1 MARTRYIVNHQGR
14 TWYLDGD
21 DTDVLDYWKQRG
33 ASIKA
38 ETTTE
43 HDVRGIPMQHVG
55 DCDLERLGD
64 MAQAHD
70 WDHIMHMVR
79 NEQQRRVKL

>member
-1 MARTRYIVNHQGR
+1 MSTTRYIVNHQGR

-21 DTDVLDYWKQRG
+21 DKDVLDYWKQRG
-33 ASIKA
+33 AAIKA

-55 DCDLERLGD
+55 DRDLERLGD
-64 MAQAHD
+64 MAQAEGWEHVMRM
-70 WDHIMHMVR
+70 IK
-79 NEQQRRVKL
+79 NEQQQRVQL